1 MPELVGTGSIADGV
15 SGRWAM
21 KYSETDAITAGVAYV
36 NGLKAVFEP
45 THHAET
51 VTFEGKA
58 SSLTVAVGGKLYFD
72 LEGLRYLA
80 CEAFR
85 NCALAPATPYLAVNA
100 GLRLKVNSPSDEP
113 LWRLDGVGQVSVGLQ
128 SAILGVDASQGTAL
142 GPWPLTAPPGEPTN
156 VQAQAGNES
165 ATVSWH
171 EPEENPASPLD
182 GEKPCA
188 CKRVS
193 NYTVFINGEEHEIT
207 GTQITI
213 PNLTN
218 GKSYTVTVRAN
229 AEPGEPFDSRETEPI
244 TVTPEI
250 PFPMSYTMTVDGH
263 LAELGENNPVNALGV
278 DVTITGTRSEECATA
293 SYCLYDRAETMTGT
307 LYGFDVEGGEFGAP
321 CSLPVAAT
329 SLLSGNVAD
338 PIVMVLGESDS
349 VIKGALIINASSSYQ
364 TCSAGLTLATEGA
377 AETEP
382 NPDAEPS
389 RWPLSQTVSPGAET
403 STWSVDA
410 ITGNHGGEGGPILP
424 NYSPFDGVVTITW
437 HW

>member
-36 NGLKAVFEP
+36 NGLKAAFVP

-51 VTFEGKA
+51 ITFEGKA
-58 SSLTVAVGGKLYFD
+58 SSLTGAVGGKLYFD

-100 GLRLKVNSPSDEP
+100 GLRLNVNSPSDEP

-165 ATVSWH
+165 ATISWH
-171 EPEENPASPLD
+171 APEKNPASPLD
-182 GEKPCA
+182 GEPPCA
-188 CKRVS
+188 CKEVS
-193 NYTVFINGEEHEIT
+193 NYTVFINGEEDETT

-218 GKSYTVTVRAN
+218 GKTYTVTVRAN
-229 AEPGEPFDSRETEPI
+229 ADPGKPFDSRETEPI
-244 TVTPEI
+244 TVTPEGMS
-250 PFPMSYTMTVDGH
+250 PFPISYTMTVVGH
-263 LAELGENNPVNALGV
+263 YAEPGENNPVNALGV
-278 DVTITGTRSEECATA
+278 DATITASREPNEPAGDCTTA
-293 SYCLYDRAETMTGT
+293 SYCQYSDETMTGT
-307 LYGFDVEGGEFGAP
+307 AYGFEVIEDQFGPP
-321 CSLPVAAT
+321 CSLPLT
-329 SLLSGNVAD
+329 PYGGNSFMA
-338 PIVMVLGESDS
+338 LRESDG
-349 VIKGALIINASSSYQ
+349 VIKGGLAIIADTYNQ
-364 TCSAGLTLATEGA
+364 TCDAEVNLATEGA
-377 AETEP
+377 SEG
-382 NPDAEPS
+382 AEPS
-389 RWPLSQTVSPGAET
+389 NWSLSQTVSPGAET

-410 ITGNHGGEGGPILP
+410 VTGGNSEGGPE
-424 NYSPFDGVVTITW
+424 YAPFDGVATITW